1 MTTQLQT
8 DHPQKTDKDRRR
20 HPRHPIELQAS
31 LQFSQGIALP
41 CVIRNFCQGG
51 VFCQL
56 QHALT
61 PPPPNGTLLK
71 LVFSLSDQGQQVH
84 TLEAKLVRATEEGV
98 GIAFLEELSQPLF
111 EAFYELAQATQTPV
125 SGAGKIPNSQ
135 TLKDFCLSSGKTL
148 IQTTARRLLE
158 DIEEQLLEASDLA
171 GNNAEKIAYI
181 DASALCKQNADTIQQ
196 QFVHA
201 YLEKVEEYFALNLS
215 SNTKN
220 TAAGYSLSL
229 VDQNN
234 FEDWL
239 NLSES
244 AAPIESHYQQVLRKL
259 DYIFAAATQRSLD
272 SARAPLIPTALLECL
287 RKALESVE
295 IQEKNARKII
305 YRSYS
310 EILFQP
316 FTETLNAF
324 AKTFGIPLD
333 ELPPVEKPARPD
345 TASKAQPHEEE
356 SRQEENGETSTP
368 GTQTS
373 SQQQTSV
380 PDLAPQKPVQPPQNL
395 SNLPSGILQ
404 SFAHQL
410 QQSVQSDQGANTS
423 PAQVLPP
430 REVVDFLPKLQQLA
444 ERDWDAKQLE
454 EQILAMATENGV
466 ENPGLDVQA
475 KGFIQASCQ
484 LSEALVDEAGRSQTI
499 QEQLGQLRLPLVKIA
514 LTHPGLLEDE
524 NSPATE
530 MINYLGRLDQY
541 LAQNPVKFKEITRLL
556 KHISKRLLEKDADI
570 QATLEKTN
578 TRLRRLLAPLVKKQR
593 HLTQRLINTYEGR
606 QKIALSKLHVY
617 KEITKRL
624 ANQPVP
630 EILVKLSDAGWQHLL
645 VLTLLRHGKES
656 KLWKHRLGALDKL
669 LAWLSTDTDKQLP
682 QRQILTLLEN
692 IDSDLARVCGDVVRH
707 REIMDELSAHLI
719 GENEP
724 KIRRQPTPVTL
735 DASHFADPS
744 IAAYIAM
751 PATGDVAEA
760 AIGDWLEIK
769 HQGEVRP
776 YKLLWIGEF
785 PPLFVFIDAT
795 NTQKLELNSQQ
806 LVEMLQDG
814 RARKTHNRDFPLM
827 DRASDRILHQLYD
840 NIVEQDLKPDTRTG
854 LLNSEDF
861 SHYIKGLLLKSP
873 GENTTHILCRMEFDL
888 FQVISSVCG
897 ATSGESFLAHVT
909 KLLHTHLPEG
919 VRIARLRENTVGLVL
934 EDHDLDTALSVVTR
948 VRDEIIAYEFK
959 CGDHEY
965 TIDTHVGLAVFSA
978 RDTVKD
984 ILLNANTACMKAK
997 DGGRNA
1003 IEVYRE
1009 DDAQIKKQQELLLW
1023 AGKLNSLFK
1032 EDRLFLRCQQIAP
1045 LNPDMPGHYEI
1056 LIGANDKDGKF
1067 LAPDGFI
1074 PALEHF
1080 KRSSELDKWVIEK
1093 IMGWMLSNP
1102 DKLEKIGGFSI
1113 NLSGQTVT
1121 SEKFLLALERL
1132 LYRYKRLTPKLTFEI
1147 TETAAVDNFHQAA
1160 KFIRRI
1166 KRLGCKFSLDDFGT
1180 GYASYAYLKHMDF
1193 DYLKIDGSFI
1203 KDIVNSPAD
1212 AVIVKSMN
1220 DIGHSLGLKTV
1231 AEYVENEAILAK
1243 LKEIGLDYGQ
1253 GYGIAKPVPL
1263 AELRLS

>member
-1 MTTQLQT
+1 MTTQLQS
-8 DHPQKTDKDRRR
+8 DQPQTENQDRRR
-20 HPRHPIELQAS
+20 YPRHPIELQAS
-31 LQFSQGIALP
+31 LQFSEVLSLP

-56 QHALT
+56 QHSLSPAPPRGT
-61 PPPPNGTLLK
+61 PLK
-71 LVFSLSDQGQQVH
+71 LVFSLSEQGQEVH
-84 TLEAKLVRATEEGV
+84 TLEARIVRATDNGV
-98 GIAFLEELSQPLF
+98 GIAFLEELSESLF
-111 EAFYELAQATQTPV
+111 EAFHELAQATQRPV
-125 SGAGKIPNSQ
+125 PKTGEIPDSQ
-135 TLKDFCLSSGKTL
+135 TLRDFCLSTGKGL
-148 IQTTARRLLE
+148 IQNTARRLME
-158 DIEEQLLEASDLA
+158 GIEAQLLDASDMA
-171 GNNAEKIAYI
+171 ENNTEKIAYI
-181 DASALCKQNADTIQQ
+181 DASALCKQHSETIQQ
-196 QFVHA
+196 QFTQA
-201 YLEKVEEYFALNLS
+201 FEEKVEEFFSLKFYANNKS
-215 SNTKN
+215 APS
-220 TAAGYSLSL
+220 GYSLSL
-229 VDQNN
+229 IDQNN

-295 IQEKNARKII
+295 IQDKNVRKVI
-305 YRSYS
+305 YRTYS
-310 EILFQP
+310 ELLFQP
-316 FTETLNAF
+316 YTETLNAF
-324 AKTFGIPLD
+324 AKNFGIPLD
-333 ELPPVEKPARPD
+333 ELPPVEKPAKN
-345 TASKAQPHEEE
+345 TASKPPAKGENKED
-356 SRQEENGETSTP
+356 EENTDDSAPEAQSPTQDPTP
-368 GTQTS
+368 VPGVSPQTPAPS
-373 SQQQTSV
+373 S
-380 PDLAPQKPVQPPQNL
+380 QNL

-410 QQSVQSDQGANTS
+410 QQSVQRSQGANTT
-423 PAQVLPP
+423 PGQLLPP
-430 REVVDFLPKLQQLA
+430 QQVVDFLPKLQQLA
-444 ERDWDAKQLE
+444 QQDWDAKQLE
-454 EQILAMATENGV
+454 EQILAMAAENGM
-466 ENPGLDVQA
+466 ENPDLDIQA

-499 QEQLGQLRLPLVKIA
+499 QNQLGQLRLPLVKIA
-514 LTHPGLLEDE
+514 LTHPDLLEDE

-541 LAQNPVKFKEITRLL
+541 LAQNPVKFNQITQLL
-556 KHISKRLLEKDADI
+556 EHASKRLLQKDSDI
-570 QATLEKTN
+570 QSTLEKTN
-578 TRLRRLLAPLVKKQR
+578 ARLRRLLAPLVKKQR
-593 HLTQRLINTYEGR
+593 HLTQRLINSYEGR
-606 QKIALSKLHVY
+606 QKIALSKRQVY
-617 KEITKRL
+617 QEVIKRL
-624 ANQPVP
+624 AGQPVP
-630 EILVKLSDAGWQHLL
+630 EILVNLSDAGWQHLL
-645 VLTLLRHGKES
+645 VLTLLRHGRES

-669 LAWLSTDTDKQLP
+669 LAWLSTDSEKQLP
-682 QRQILTLLEN
+682 QRQILSLLEN
-692 IDSDLARVCGDVVRH
+692 IDNDLARVCGDVVRH

-719 GENEP
+719 GTGEP
-724 KIRRQPTPVTL
+724 MIRKQPKLVTF
-735 DASHFADPS
+735 DPGHFADPS

-751 PATGDVAEA
+751 PSTDELTEVAV
-760 AIGDWLEIK
+760 GDWLEIK

-806 LVEMLQDG
+806 LAEMLADG
-814 RARKTHNRDFPLM
+814 RAKRTHNRDFPLM

-840 NIVEQDLKPDTRTG
+840 NIVEQDLKPDARTG
-854 LLNSEDF
+854 FLNSENF
-861 SHYIKGLLLKSP
+861 NHYLKGLLLKSR
-873 GENTTHILCRMEFDL
+873 GRSGTHILCQMEFDL
-888 FQVISSVCG
+888 FRVIASVCG
-897 ATSGESFLAHVT
+897 ATSGESFLTHIL
-909 KLLHTHLPEG
+909 KILHAHLPETIK
-919 VRIARLRENTVGLVL
+919 IARLRENTIGLVL
-934 EDHDLDTALSVVTR
+934 EDYDLDSALPVITR
-948 VRDEIIAYEFK
+948 ARDEIIAFEFK

-965 TIDTHVGLAVFSA
+965 TIDTHVGLVVFSPQ
-978 RDTVKD
+978 DVVKD

-1032 EDRLFLRCQQIAP
+1032 ENRLFLRCQQIAP
-1045 LNPDMPGHYEI
+1045 LNPDSPGHYEI
-1056 LIGANDKDGKF
+1056 LIGANDEEGKF

-1093 IMGWMLSNP
+1093 TMGWMLTNP

-1121 SEKFLLALERL
+1121 SEKFLIALEKL
-1132 LYRYKRLTPKLTFEI
+1132 LYRYNHLTKKLTFEI

-1231 AEYVENEAILAK
+1231 AEYVENEAILEK

-1253 GYGIAKPVPL
+1253 GYGIAKPIPL
-1263 AELRLS
+1263 TELLP